1 MGLDIYNLSNNK
13 VILASL
19 DSIDSISKGL
29 KELEKVAGYTIDEY
43 GTTRIYLD
51 QVKLLDKNTDE
62 NSEWKPIFENAI
74 KEEHGLLIKGD

>member
-1 MGLDIYNLSNNK
+1 MGLDIYNLSNIK
-13 VILASL
+13 VHLASL

-62 NSEWKPIFENAI
+62 NSEWKPIFENTI